1 MRITP
6 GMAQHLI
13 EVLDEVKE
21 ECFQK
26 EHTSYPFAAWEQK
39 RERIKQRLRDLPR
52 YVDQAASVVQFI
64 NPRSGRPKN
73 LDVTK
78 RTMLFLFTRLMNK
91 SNRDI
96 EELLVLFEPLFGF
109 QVSYKYIERL
119 YSDPEVR
126 IVLHNLFILLLRDEG
141 VSGDYAGDGTGYTL
155 TVSRHYRTETA
166 KHGHDFLY
174 VFRVIDIDTGLY
186 VACGYSNTSEME
198 AFHKAMGML
207 RQSGMPIDS
216 MALDKYYSVRKVIE
230 LFGEETT
237 LYLLPRKNIAR
248 VSVEWSRILRRAV
261 EDPYLFL
268 KGYYLRNLSESGF
281 SADKRR
287 FGGLIRQKRE
297 DRRETAMFSTTFLH
311 NLFIARVRPG

>member
-21 ECFQK
+21 ECFQN
-26 EHTSYPFAAWEQK
+26 ENTPYPFASWEHQ
-39 RERIKQRLRDLPR
+39 RERVKQRLRDLPQ
-52 YVDQAASVVQFI
+52 YIDQAAQNIQFMK
-64 NPRSGRPKN
+64 PRAGRHKKI
-73 LDVTK
+73 DVAK

-91 SNRDI
+91 SNRDV

-109 QVSYKYIERL
+109 QVSYKSIERL

-141 VSGDYAGDGTGYTL
+141 VSGDFAGDGTGYTL
-155 TVSRHYRTETA
+155 TVTRHYRTAIA
-166 KHGHDFLY
+166 KNGHDFLY
-174 VFRVIDIDTGLY
+174 VFRVIDVDTGMY
-186 VACGYSNTSEME
+186 VACGYSNASEME
-198 AFHKAMGML
+198 AFYKAMGML
-207 RQSGMPIDS
+207 QTSGMPIDS
-216 MALDKYYSVRKVIE
+216 MALDKYYSARKVIM
-230 LFGEETT
+230 LFGEETE
-237 LYLLPRKNIAR
+237 LYLIPKKNIAR
-248 VSVEWSRILRRAV
+248 VGVEWSRILRLAV

-268 KGYYLRNLSESGF
+268 KGYYLRNLCESGF

-297 DRRETAMFSTTFLH
+297 DRRETAIFSTTFLH
-311 NLFIARVRPG
+311 NIFTARVRPG

>member
-1 MRITP
+1 MKITP
-6 GMAQHLI
+6 GMAQHLL

-26 EHTSYPFAAWEQK
+26 ERSSYPFAAWERK
-39 RERIKQRLRDLPR
+39 RERIKQRLRDLPH
-52 YVDQAASVVQFI
+52 YVDQAATCVHVMK
-64 NPRSGRPKN
+64 PRVGCPKK
-73 LDVTK
+73 LDVAR

-91 SNRDI
+91 SNRDV

-109 QVSYKYIERL
+109 QVSYKSIERL
-119 YSDPEVR
+119 YSDPEVC
-126 IVLHNLFILLLRDEG
+126 IVLHNLFILLLQDEG

-155 TVSRHYRTETA
+155 TVTRHYRTETA
-166 KHGHDFLY
+166 KYGLDFLY
-174 VFRVIDIDTGLY
+174 VFRIIDVDTGLY
-186 VACGYSNTSEME
+186 VAYGYSNTSEMD
-198 AFHKAMGML
+198 AFYKAMSML
-207 RQSGMPIDS
+207 RQSGLPIDS
-216 MALDKYYSVRKVIE
+216 MALDKYYSARKVVL

-237 LYLLPRKNIAR
+237 LYLLPKKNIAR
-248 VSVEWSRILRRAV
+248 IGVEWSRILRRAV

-268 KGYYLRNLSESGF
+268 KGYYLRNLCESGF

-311 NLFIARVRPG
+311 NLFMARVRPG

>member
-13 EVLDEVKE
+13 AVLDEVKE

-26 EHTSYPFAAWEQK
+26 ENTSYPFAAWEQK

-91 SNRDI
+91 SNRDV

-126 IVLHNLFILLLRDEG
+126 IVLHNLFILLLQDEG

-166 KHGHDFLY
+166 KQGHDFLY

-198 AFHKAMGML
+198 AFRKAMGML

-216 MALDKYYSVRKVIE
+216 MALDKYYSARKIVSM
-230 LFGEETT
+230 FGEETA
-237 LYLLPRKNIAR
+237 LYLLPKKNMAH
-248 VSVEWSRILRRAV
+248 VGLEWSRILRRAV

-268 KGYYLRNLSESGF
+268 KGYYLRNLCEAGF

-287 FGGLIRQKRE
+287 FGGLIRQRRE
-297 DRRETAMFSTTFLH
+297 DRREMAMFSTTFLH